1 MNYTYDNNVD
11 YSELMQAAVAAGNPQ
26 LAAIYEQQRN
36 AKIRGESLQDQ
47 YPTTEN
53 YAQYLPSAQTD
64 GAFGGMENSQK
75 AISEI
80 GKETFSYDPTQDSA
94 FQAYRKQYLREADRG
109 SRDVMGSY
117 AAMTQGVPSTA
128 AVTAAAQA
136 GDYYRA
142 QLADKVPELQSN
154 AYSQWLNNQS
164 LKLSQQELLRNG
176 YNQMLDAQYNQSY
189 LQYLKDNAANEQSY
203 NRDYLQYLRDNAASN
218 SQKTDIDYALSLLSM
233 GILPS
238 EELLTSTGLTAD
250 QAQGYLDSLKSSA
263 YYSGGSSGSGSKSG
277 ETSGGKPVDWD
288 TRRQLGEL
296 YQSGGMSAI
305 AANVDYLAE
314 SGYDVDTLWN
324 WIFTYYPHS
333 PSGGYTG
340 GTAQN
345 SFEEYLKKIG
355 QGVKDSLER
364 LGDWWP

>member
-36 AKIRGESLQDQ
+36 AKIRGENLQDQ
-47 YPTTEN
+47 YPTTAN

-64 GAFGGMENSQK
+64 GAYSGMENSQK
-75 AISEI
+75 AIGEI

-94 FQAYRKQYLREADRG
+94 YQAYRKQYLREADRG

-128 AVTAAAQA
+128 AVTAASQA

-164 LKLSQQELLRNG
+164 MKLSQQELLQNG

-189 LQYLKDNAANEQSY
+189 LQYLKDNAASEEQ
-203 NRDYLQYLRDNAASN
+203 RA
-218 SQKTDIDYALSLLSM
+218 DIDYAMSLLSM
-233 GILPS
+233 GIMPS
-238 EELLTSTGLTAD
+238 EEMLNSAGLTAA

-263 YYSGGSSGSGSKSG
+263 YYSGSGSSGSSG
-277 ETSGGKPVDWD
+277 TNEGTSGGKPVDWD
-288 TRRQLGEL
+288 TRNQLGKL

-305 AANVDYLAE
+305 AANLDYLDE
-314 SGYDVDTLWN
+314 SGYDVDTLWIWLN
-324 WIFTYYPHS
+324 EYYPYS
-333 PSGGYTG
+333 VNDGYVSGTV
-340 GTAQN
+340 QN
-345 SFEEYLKKIG
+345 S
-355 QGVKDSLER
+355 VKEAAKEA
-364 LGDWWP
+364 G